1 MLLLIFRV
9 QSEYKIDKVLTLREI
24 DNLFDD
30 IGNYILSFVSLLKTS
45 ISLSLF
51 HAIHSVKPYPML
63 LLLLVDADSELGLPL
78 LSPLPKSTGMN
89 SQKKSESSSDPEKMK
104 ASSQQVRMK

>member
-1 MLLLIFRV
+1 MLLVIFRFN
-9 QSEYKIDKVLTLREI
+9 SEYKIDKVLTLREI

-30 IGNYILSFVSLLKTS
+30 IGNYILTFISLLKTS

-51 HAIHSVKPYPML
+51 HAIHSVKPYPM

-89 SQKKSESSSDPEKMK
+89 SQKKSESSSDQEKMK
-104 ASSQQVRMK
+104 ASSQQVHMK